1 MLMRHAHVDMLFEA
15 PSFLRQYRALH
26 TEDEAV
32 RRKLPSKLPNCNAML
47 GFSPL
52 VPVVCP
58 ARAEG
63 QRKLVLGQLS
73 IT

>member
-1 MLMRHAHVDMLFEA
+1 MRHAHVDMLFEA
-15 PSFLRQYRALH
+15 PSFLRQHRALH

-32 RRKLPSKLPNCNAML
+32 RRKLPNRNAMP

-63 QRKLVLGQLS
+63 QRKLDLGQIS
-73 IT
+73 VT